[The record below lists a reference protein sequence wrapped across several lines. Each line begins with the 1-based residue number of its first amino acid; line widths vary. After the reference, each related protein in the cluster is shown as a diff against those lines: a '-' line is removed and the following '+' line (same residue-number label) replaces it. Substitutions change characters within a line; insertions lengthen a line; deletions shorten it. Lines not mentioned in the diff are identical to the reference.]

1 MAKRNLRNQTV
12 PASETDD
19 SERQSHSLS
28 EVDEIEAEG
37 GVPNN
42 GGAIAVQK
50 SSTRQEGD
58 MQRNIQELLLDI
70 VSSFKAAVAT
80 AVEMLNSNF

>member
-1 MAKRNLRNQTV
+1 MAERNLRNRTV

-19 SERQSHSLS
+19 SERQSRSLS
-28 EVDEIEAEG
+28 EEDEVEAQV
-37 GVPNN
+37 GVPNT
-42 GGAIAVQK
+42 GGAVAFQK

-58 MQRNIQELLLDI
+58 IPRNIKEWLLDI

-80 AVEMLNSNF
+80 AVMLNFNF

>member
-1 MAKRNLRNQTV
+1 MSERNLRSRTV
-12 PASETDD
+12 SASETDD
-19 SERQSHSLS
+19 SECQSHSLS
-28 EVDEIEAEG
+28 EVDEVEAEV

-42 GGAIAVQK
+42 GDTIAVQK

-58 MQRNIQELLLDI
+58 MPRNIRELLLDI

-80 AVEMLNSNF
+80 AVEMLNSKF

>member
-1 MAKRNLRNQTV
+1 MAERNLRNQTV
-12 PASETDD
+12 SASETEDI
-19 SERQSHSLS
+19 ERQSHSLNEAD
-28 EVDEIEAEG
+28 EVEAEV

-42 GGAIAVQK
+42 WGTIAVQK

-58 MQRNIQELLLDI
+58 MPRNIREFLLDI